1 MEKQVLLCI
10 SQEDTEVEG
19 HEARRRSQMRFYLNH
34 TRWLYKG
41 KGPEMLEGRQREDSG
56 DGDNDDGVCLFTN
69 CRIQHSS
76 HKYGSFEFKCK
87 FIKIK
92 QILKMQSLHPLD
104 AL

>member
-1 MEKQVLLCI
+1 VARSLGGSRYTQVCK
-10 SQEDTEVEG
+10 
-19 HEARRRSQMRFYLNH
+19 EAN
-34 TRWLYKG
+34 
-41 KGPEMLEGRQREDSG
+41 DDDDDDG